1 MLEEVYHQLSSSSN
15 KIFVAVAGNI
25 GSGKT
30 TLTRKLSERLEWI
43 PHYES
48 VADNPYLA
56 DFYGDMSK
64 WSFQLQTYFLN
75 HRFNTH
81 RQIEVSSCSAIQDRS
96 IYEDAHIFAR
106 ALFEQGDMDARDY
119 ENYNRLYQSMIQFLR
134 PPTLMIFLRR
144 SVPKLMERIH
154 QRGRDYEQSI
164 SYDYLT
170 RLNQYYD
177 EWYDQYEAGNALV
190 IQTDE
195 LDFLDNE
202 AHFNLLVGKMHDS
215 IAQRDLFYQQ

>member
-1 MLEEVYHQLSSSSN
+1 MAT
-15 KIFVAVAGNI
+15 KRFIAIAGNI

-30 TLTRKLSERLEWI
+30 TLTQMLSEHYRWE
-43 PHYES
+43 PHYEV
-48 VADNPYLA
+48 VAENPYLA
-56 DFYGDMSK
+56 DFYGDMNR
-64 WSFQLQTYFLN
+64 WSLQLQVFFLSQ
-75 HRFNTH
+75 RFQAHQTIT
-81 RQIEVSSCSAIQDRS
+81 RSDSSAIQDRS